1 MGFRGYARADGS
13 VGVRNHVIVLSTVA
27 CANGV
32 VNAIA
37 RDVPGIKAITHT
49 EGCGRGLK
57 DLGIT
62 NRTLIGICKNPN
74 VAAALVIGLGCEFV
88 KGDFIAQVVGGTGKP
103 VEYLSIQEQGG
114 SQKTTRKGIEMAKRF
129 LDQASSI
136 RQEEFGFDRL
146 TLGLE
151 CGGSDA
157 LSGVTANP
165 MVGIAADWLVA
176 QGGTV
181 ILSET
186 TELIG
191 TEHILSR
198 RAKDKETGE
207 KVMNLILNQ
216 KKKAEELLGP
226 FAGISISPGNIEGG
240 LSSIAEKSLGCI
252 IKAGTSPINE
262 VVEYGDIPAQK
273 GLVIMDTP
281 GSDIFSLTGMAAGG
295 SQIMVFTTGRGTP
308 AGFPISP
315 VIKIS
320 SNTETFENMKDDMD
334 LDAGR
339 IIQGMSIEDAGAE
352 LIELI
357 KRVADGEQP
366 KAEANLQDVLSIYTV
381 EPPF

>member
-1 MGFRGYARADGS
+1 MGFKGYPRPDGS
-13 VGVRNHVIVLSTVA
+13 CGVRNHVVVMSTVS

-32 VNAIA
+32 VDAIA
-37 RDVPGIKAITHT
+37 REVPGIKPLTHT
-49 EGCGRGLK
+49 EGCGRGLT
-57 DLGIT
+57 DLGIA
-62 NRTLIGICKNPN
+62 NRTLTGLGKNPN
-74 VAAALVIGLGCEFV
+74 VAALLLIGLGCEFI
-88 KGDFIAQVVGGTGKP
+88 KADFLAQMTGAAKKP
-103 VEYLSIQEQGG
+103 VEHLIIQDQRG
-114 SQKTTRKGIEMAKRF
+114 SQNTARKGIEIAKNL
-129 LDQASSI
+129 LDYARSI
-136 RQEEFGFDRL
+136 RPEECGWDRL

-157 LSGVTANP
+157 MSGVTANP
-165 MVGIAADWLVA
+165 MVGVAADWLVEE
-176 QGGTV
+176 GGTV

-186 TELIG
+186 TEMIG

-198 RAKDKETGE
+198 RARDPDTAE

-240 LSSIAEKSLGCI
+240 LSSIVEKSLGCI
-252 IKAGTSPINE
+252 IKAGNSPINE
-262 VVEYGDIPAQK
+262 VLEYGAIPTQK

-308 AGFPISP
+308 AGFPIVP
-315 VIKIS
+315 VIKVS
-320 SNTETFENMKDDMD
+320 SNSETFENMKDDMD

-339 IIQGMSIEDAGAE
+339 IIKGVSIEDAGAE
-352 LIELI
+352 LIEFI
-357 KRVADGEQP
+357 KRVAGGEMP
-366 KAEANLQDVLSIYTV
+366 KAEANRQDVLSIYTV